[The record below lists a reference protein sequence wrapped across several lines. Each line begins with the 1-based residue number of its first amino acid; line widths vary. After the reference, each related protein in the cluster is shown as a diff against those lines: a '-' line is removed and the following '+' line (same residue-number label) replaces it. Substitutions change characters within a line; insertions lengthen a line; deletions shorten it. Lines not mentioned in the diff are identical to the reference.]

1 MSGWVMS
8 RSTIWNMMI
17 EQASLRRLSPST
29 RIRSRFATPA
39 SRKME
44 MTATGS
50 VEEIRAPKR
59 RAKRSGIAKN
69 QESMYPMI
77 PAEMITPKMASE
89 RTGAI
94 FLLRSRV
101 LTAIADSKISG
112 GRKR

>member
-1 MSGWVMS
+1 MS
-8 RSTIWNMMI
+8 RSTIWNMMM

-29 RIRSRFATPA
+29 RICSLFGTPI

-59 RAKRSGIAKN
+59 RAKRRGIAKN

-77 PAEMITPKMASE
+77 PAEMITPKIARE
-89 RTGAI
+89 RIGAM
-94 FLLRSRV
+94 FLCNNRV
-101 LTAIADSKISG
+101 LTAKADSKIRG